1 MVIRS
6 GSNRKTCGLVLIVAE
21 EVVLLER
28 SSSHDGPPT
37 TIVTISFDVGAGLG
51 KGVGFV
57 VLNGN
62 LTDGG
67 SGTLV
72 ADKDGREKSLRKDGE
87 LLGTATD
94 GVCTDGVC
102 TDDDDGVVTGSIVV
116 GDCELA
122 IVGTFVAGTAV
133 VGLGVGRGVGLGVGC
148 CVEG

>member
-94 GVCTDGVC
+94 GVCTD
-102 TDDDDGVVTGSIVV
+102 DDDGVVTGSIVV